1 VGGVVPKEWGD
12 GVAQKTAPRPG
23 RRLPR
28 PVIDKILEM
37 KRGNPFFGVKKIA
50 DGLRRWFF
58 LEASPETVRKRS
70 TRPTS

>member
-1 VGGVVPKEWGD
+1 MGLRR
-12 GVAQKTAPRPG
+12 QSTPRPG

-50 DGLRRWFF
+50 DGLR
-58 LEASPETVRKRS
+58 P
-70 TRPTS
+70 